1 MPEKFILDTDEGSFE
16 CRILTSLYHE
26 GRKKHYLVYEYVD
39 NSNDDIYVSE
49 YDPDSEEDDYILND
63 VSDPQE
69 LEEVSKLVE
78 EFMEQ

>member
-1 MPEKFILDTDEGSFE
+1 M
-16 CRILTSLYHE
+16 
-26 GRKKHYLVYEYVD
+26 YEYVD

-69 LEEVSKLVE
+69 LEEVSKLFE
-78 EFMEQ
+78 EFMER

>member
-16 CRILTSLYHE
+16 CRILTSLYQE
-26 GRKKHYLVYEYVD
+26 KKKKHYLVYEYVD

-69 LEEVSKLVE
+69 LEEVSKLFE

>member
-26 GRKKHYLVYEYVD
+26 ERKKHYLVYEYVD

-69 LEEVSKLVE
+69 LEEVSKLFE